1 MRLHVRNPQGGAG
14 LPSFTVSAWAVA
26 PLGPWLQGSFK
37 VCRVDS
43 EMGRRQPAPHLKF
56 KVYQLTAGKTRFLL
70 KFSPCHLHSHD
81 VSPSSQGH

>member
-14 LPSFTVSAWAVA
+14 LPSFAVSAWAVA

-43 EMGRRQPAPHLKF
+43 EMGRRQPARWYL
-56 KVYQLTAGKTRFLL
+56 KVYQSTAGKTRFLL
-70 KFSPCHLHSHD
+70 TFSLCHPHCHD
-81 VSPSSQGH
+81 VSPAPQGH